1 MSRASNE
8 GHRPEGRYGL
18 IVVGVSAGGLSALC
32 DLLRPLPENFPLAI
46 AVVQHRSK
54 DSTALASVLQDC
66 TQLRVCDVD
75 DKTPINPGEVH
86 IAPPDYHIL
95 VDDGFY
101 SLSVDEP
108 VTYSRPSIDVLFE
121 SAADQLGSAVIGIV
135 MTGANRDGS
144 QGLRRIADRGGHAIV
159 QDPQTAEVPVMP
171 AAALAL
177 VPDAVVLPV
186 DAMAAHLVQLVGPA
200 HPQDGRA
207 SA

>member
-1 MSRASNE
+1 MSKAST
-8 GHRPEGRYGL
+8 GARPPGRQYAL

-32 DLLRPLPENFPLAI
+32 ELLRPLPAEFPIAI

-86 IAPPDYHIL
+86 IAPPDYHVL

-121 SAADQLGSAVIGIV
+121 SAADQLGSGVIGIV

-144 QGLRRIADRGGHAIV
+144 RGLRRIADAGGHAIV
-159 QDPQTAEVPVMP
+159 QDPETAEVPIMP
-171 AAALAL
+171 AAAREL
-177 VPDAVVLPV
+177 VPEAVVLSV
-186 DAMAAHLVQLVGPA
+186 TAMPAHLIELVGSK
-200 HPQDGRA
+200 QLQGGRA
-207 SA
+207 TA